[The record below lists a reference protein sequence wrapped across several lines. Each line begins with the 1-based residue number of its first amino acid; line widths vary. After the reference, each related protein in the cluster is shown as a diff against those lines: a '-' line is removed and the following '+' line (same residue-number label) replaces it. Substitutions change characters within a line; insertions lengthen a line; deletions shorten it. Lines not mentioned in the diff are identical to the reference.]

1 MNKQQWIELCKTL
14 GIFLLL
20 FSAVFLAIKAFF
32 VPGLTG
38 KSFDHLT
45 SEWMSLVGGQDQQ
58 TGPKG
63 IQIAASPMRIVAIS
77 SEGKQ
82 CVQYNGEAVEA
93 AFRQVAGQLGQA
105 LEMADSPEKITEKEF
120 QAALQKRGYYFEWME
135 PVSLS
140 LLCTWL
146 NDNVENR
153 LLSHSARQ
161 ILLGETE
168 GVPWLY
174 YINDEDGMYYA
185 CRTGEPL
192 KESLE
197 KEESHFFSSSDTV
210 HFLFE
215 TDGDAAADPYLICT
229 DGLIALPVL
238 EWKNPLET
246 EEGMTQL
253 LTALGFNEGTMS
265 NYQVEN
271 GWVFKQDEDAVRFT
285 KSGEVSYTGSGLK
298 KFSVSAGSGA
308 VTEAEAV
315 EAARQMI
322 TQVIEPLCGTLSH
335 FYLEEI
341 QKTEKN
347 TYRLTFGCQVEGVPV
362 FSANGTCGIELQI
375 SGTRIT
381 ALKAQIRQYSLSGE
395 ERVLVPERQAL
406 AALSGWEDAPVSL
419 FVGYVEDGTGTLGA
433 EWMTRQGE

>member
-45 SEWMSLVGGQDQQ
+45 SEWMSLMGGQDQE
-58 TGPKG
+58 TGSKG

-82 CVQYNGEAVEA
+82 CVQYHTEAMET

-105 LEMADSPEKITEKEF
+105 LETAGSPKEISEREF
-120 QAALQKRGYYFEWME
+120 RAALQKSGYYFEWME

-140 LLCTWL
+140 LLCAWL
-146 NDNVENR
+146 NDNVENS
-153 LLSHSARQ
+153 LLSHSSRR
-161 ILLGETE
+161 ILLGEME
-168 GVPWLY
+168 DALWLY

-185 CRTGEPL
+185 CRTGERL
-192 KESLE
+192 KESLK
-197 KEESHFFSSSDTV
+197 KEEVHFFSSSDTV
-210 HFLFE
+210 WFLFE
-215 TDGDAAADPYLICT
+215 TELDEAADPYLICT
-229 DGLIALPVL
+229 DHVISLPVL
-238 EWKNPLET
+238 ECQNPLET

-253 LTALGFNEGTMS
+253 LTALGFNQGTMS

-298 KFSVSAGSGA
+298 KFSVSTDRATL
-308 VTEAEAV
+308 TEAEAV

-322 TQVIEPLCGTLSH
+322 AQVMEPLCGTLSH
-335 FYLEEI
+335 FYLEGI
-341 QKTEKN
+341 QKTEKD
-347 TYRLTFGCQVEGVPV
+347 TYHLTFGCQVEGVPV
-362 FSANGTCGIELQI
+362 FSANGACAVELQI
-375 SGTRIT
+375 SGMQIS
-381 ALKAQIRQYSLSGE
+381 ALKAQIRQYRLTGE
-395 ERVLVPERQAL
+395 ERNLLPVRQVL
-406 AALSGWEDAPVSL
+406 AALSDGEDQKASL
-419 FVGYVEDGTGTLGA
+419 FVGYVDNGNRTIGA
-433 EWMTRQGE
+433 EWMTR